1 MSKYFI
7 ESPGCQCDSCEL
19 AFSSYVV
26 SLDRAA
32 REIANTPAAAYCY
45 SIQEDICRKYGIFL
59 NDITEDER
67 KYLQMQVNE
76 YVYRY

>member
-7 ESPGCQCDSCEL
+7 ESPGCQCDNCEL

-59 NDITEDER
+59 NNITEDEK

-76 YVYRY
+76 YVHRY